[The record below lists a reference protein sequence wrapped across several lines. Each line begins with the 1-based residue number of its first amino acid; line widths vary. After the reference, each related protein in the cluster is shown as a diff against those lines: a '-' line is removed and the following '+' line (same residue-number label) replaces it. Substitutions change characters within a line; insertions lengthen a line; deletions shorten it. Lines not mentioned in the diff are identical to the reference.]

1 MWTRLGITRAG
12 EILKIGLSVRLCSTE
27 ALKLPELFDN
37 RGKIVK
43 PRSSLD
49 NFSIFGIERSFALD
63 PARLAKTYKA
73 LQRQLH
79 PDLFSLK
86 SKEEQDLSAEW
97 SSLVND
103 GYKVV
108 HTINTFTSCMSE
120 FVLYR
125 CCKSRCLGPF
135 ISLT

>member
-12 EILKIGLSVRLCSTE
+12 EMLKIGLSVRLCSTE

-37 RGKIVK
+37 QGKIVK

-63 PARLAKTYKA
+63 PAQLAKTYKA

-103 GYKVV
+103 GYKVAQ
-108 HTINTFTSCMSE
+108 TL
-120 FVLYR
+120 FVRRNNL
-125 CCKSRCLGPF
+125 SSF
-135 ISLT
+135 